1 MPIDS
6 TLLTGAQPIY
16 HIVQDRAVHRLTYTN
31 GAMLCAGNGWV
42 SRASEIDLD
51 MPDPVLLTGSVDR
64 PAETLHLDMFPE
76 LQ

>member
-1 MPIDS
+1 
-6 TLLTGAQPIY
+6 
-16 HIVQDRAVHRLTYTN
+16 
-31 GAMLCAGNGWV
+31 MLCASNGWV
-42 SRASEIDLD
+42 SGAPEENLD